1 MNTKSSR
8 KAWVILLKESVLPL
22 IIGAVLFILFWL
34 IYERYGTYYKEYLD
48 KISVALF
55 IFLITYW
62 VFKISVALFNWYAT
76 NIAAKTKSELDD
88 KFIPLFK
95 RTAVAVIWV
104 IGIIMVL
111 SRLGININALVATL
125 GVGSLAIALAAQDT
139 IANIIAGFLIMIDR
153 PFCIGDCIRL
163 PSGEK
168 VKVLDIGI
176 RRTKFVSEEKAII
189 IVPNLDL
196 SKSKIVNY
204 TYGEEWKRNTER

>member
-22 IIGAVLFILFWL
+22 IISAVLFILFWL

-48 KISVALF
+48 KISVVLF

-62 VFKISVALFNWYAT
+62 VFKISVALFNWYAI
-76 NIAAKTKSELDD
+76 NIAAKTKTGLDD

-95 RTAVAVIWV
+95 RAAVAVIWA
-104 IGIIMVL
+104 IGLIMVL

-168 VKVLDIGI
+168 VEVLDIGI